1 MTTDIDHSN
10 NISRL
15 TPHPSRI
22 LITGGNGQLGQELK
36 RTCPPGHEIVT
47 VDICDFDLCSTTDL
61 QACFKSTHP
70 EIIIN
75 CAAYTAVDKAEQ
87 EKDIAFKANAEG
99 AYNLALAAQNNNAK
113 LIQISTDFIF
123 SGKKSSPYLPDDQA
137 TPISV
142 YGESKLKGEKKVL
155 SVLQDKALIIRTA
168 WLYSALGNNFVK
180 TMLRLMQ
187 ERDSLSV
194 VADQIGTPAWGKG
207 LALAIWRSVDKELT
221 GIHHWTDAGVASWYD
236 FAVAI
241 QEEALALNLLDKEI
255 SIQPIRTI
263 DFPTPAKRPACSVL
277 DKTSTWEALG
287 YIADHWRVSLREMLR
302 EVKGE
307 E

>member
-1 MTTDIDHSN
+1 
-10 NISRL
+10 L
-15 TPHPSRI
+15 V
-22 LITGGNGQLGQELK
+22 TGGNGQLGQELK
-36 RTCPPGHEIVT
+36 RTCPPEHEIIT
-47 VDICDFDLCSTTDL
+47 VDICDFDLCSSTAL
-61 QACFKSTHP
+61 QACLESTNP

-87 EKDIAFKANAEG
+87 EKDIAFKANTEG
-99 AYNLALAAQNNNAK
+99 AYNLALAAQKCNAK

-155 SVLQDKALIIRTA
+155 SVLKDNALIIRTA
-168 WLYSALGNNFVK
+168 WLYSAFGNNFVK

-207 LALAIWRSVDKELT
+207 LALAIWRSIDKELT

-241 QEEALALNLLDKEI
+241 QEEALGIDLLKNQI
-255 SIQPIRTI
+255 AILPIRTL
-263 DFPTPAKRPACSVL
+263 DYPTPAQRPSYSVL
-277 DKTSTWEALG
+277 DKTKTWDALG
-287 YIADHWRVSLREMLR
+287 YIADHWRVSLREMLKELR
-302 EVKGE
+302 TEC
-307 E
+307 